1 MINDLPRQTCTM
13 PTIFSAIVF
22 LNLLIAMFFVVIHLF
37 NSFEELSSFFFSSYI
52 PSIIF
57 IYVNSL

>member
-1 MINDLPRQTCTM
+1 MIDDLPRQICTM

-22 LNLLIAMFFVVIHLF
+22 LNLLVAMLFVVIHSF
-37 NSFEELSSFFFSSYI
+37 NSFRELSSSFSSHF

-57 IYVNSL
+57 IYVDSL